1 MTANIVTRDPKT
13 NRSRD
18 MMANTTK
25 RMINTGIKPLSRI
38 YKTLVSLNSSMNKT
52 ETFIKIKRMDANL
65 KIDTYSFHFKKRI
78 GMINKQR
85 NLIILATNKLDTP
98 NKLKMIIELI
108 YPKKNIPNNEKNSF
122 DLNMI
127 SLRMIMLC
135 SL

>member
-1 MTANIVTRDPKT
+1 
-13 NRSRD
+13 
-18 MMANTTK
+18 MMHNTTNK
-25 RMINTGIKPLSRI
+25 IINTGIKPLSRI
-38 YKTLVSLNSSMNKT
+38 YKTLVSLKSSMNKT

-65 KIDTYSFHFKKRI
+65 KIDTYSFHFKNKI

-98 NKLKMIIELI
+98 NKLKMIIEPI
-108 YPKKNIPNNEKNSF
+108 YPKINIPNNEKNNF

-127 SLRMIMLC
+127 PLRMIILC